1 MRLPAFRLAA
11 GDVNDELPARRLLKA
26 FQIPTVTAKL
36 AASLNKAGVKNA
48 AAASL
53 GLAPYPDY
61 SRSHVTS
68 IGETAHLLEQAAEA
82 LGKRG
87 GLMLEAPGAAVLPP
101 CRYAAAYAHHLFRL

>member
-1 MRLPAFRLAA
+1 MFTKSGGGVSALFDASSDLLRDTVRLPAFRLAA

-53 GLAPYPDY
+53 GLAPIRTTAGLTSPPSAKRPVCS
-61 SRSHVTS
+61 SRQRKPSAS
-68 IGETAHLLEQAAEA
+68 
-82 LGKRG
+82 
-87 GLMLEAPGAAVLPP
+87 GAV
-101 CRYAAAYAHHLFRL
+101 